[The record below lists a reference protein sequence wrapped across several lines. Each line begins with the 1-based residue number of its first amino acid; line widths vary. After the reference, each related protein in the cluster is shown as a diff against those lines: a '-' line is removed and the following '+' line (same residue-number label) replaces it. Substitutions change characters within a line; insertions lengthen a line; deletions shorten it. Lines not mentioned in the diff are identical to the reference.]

1 MAPDS
6 AGTVGKALELLTCL
20 GAFPHGASASQLAQ
34 RVDYPFS
41 TVYRLLNTLVS
52 TGYASFDPE
61 TKHYRLGLRVFQLSH
76 QVANARGLNGLAL
89 PVLESLT
96 ATTGESSLLSVL
108 DGERHLTVHKVD
120 GPQFRITTD
129 PGDHG
134 PLHTTAVGK
143 TLVAFSPRDQRDR
156 LVASLDLTP
165 RTPRSIAD
173 RDAFRAEI
181 DRVAERGWAT
191 QNEENDVGM
200 AALAVP
206 VMTPGGRL
214 LAALAVAAPVFRR
227 TALELEEFLPVLRE
241 AAHRLGLQMPRP

>member
-20 GAFPHGASASQLAQ
+20 GSFPHGASASQLAQ

-52 TGYASFDPE
+52 TGYASFEPE

-89 PVLESLT
+89 PVLETLT
-96 ATTGESSLLSVL
+96 AATGESSLLSVL

-134 PLHTTAVGK
+134 PLHTTALGK
-143 TLVAFSPRDQRDR
+143 TLVAFSAPAHREH
-156 LVASLDLTP
+156 LVTTLALP
-165 RTPRSIAD
+165 AQTPRSITD
-173 RDAFRAEI
+173 RATFVAEI
-181 DRVAERGWAT
+181 ERVRERGWAT
-191 QNEENDVGM
+191 QDEENDVGM

-206 VMTPGGRL
+206 VVAPGGRL

-227 TALELEEFLPVLRE
+227 SAQELEEFLPALRD
-241 AAHRLGLQMPRP
+241 AARQLALQLPPR